1 VRRRIPIVAVVVGV
15 LVAGVAWSQ
24 AAEARAKGRRATATY
39 TSPAVGLLG
48 QGGFGQCDGEDGVG
62 CVLFFTR
69 PNEHHVTVKVT
80 DQSGQPVY
88 ATVVQSKTNPGGY
101 GLVQGTQRGAF
112 CGKTKKPISITGGQ
126 RVAVYLYEG
135 PGPDGCP
142 GVATQGTVK
151 ATFTR

>member
-1 VRRRIPIVAVVVGV
+1 M
-15 LVAGVAWSQ
+15 AGILIAGTVSSQ
-24 AAEARAKGRRATATY
+24 FAEAKGAGRTAVATY
-39 TSPAVGLLG
+39 TSPALGLFG

-69 PNEHHVTVKVT
+69 PTERQVTVKVT
-80 DQSGQPVY
+80 DMSGQPVY
-88 ATVVQSKTNPGGY
+88 ATVVQNKGNPGGY
-101 GLVQGTQRGAF
+101 GLQQATVKGEF
-112 CGKTKKPISITGGQ
+112 CGKTKKPISIKGGQ

-142 GVATQGTVK
+142 GIATQGTVK